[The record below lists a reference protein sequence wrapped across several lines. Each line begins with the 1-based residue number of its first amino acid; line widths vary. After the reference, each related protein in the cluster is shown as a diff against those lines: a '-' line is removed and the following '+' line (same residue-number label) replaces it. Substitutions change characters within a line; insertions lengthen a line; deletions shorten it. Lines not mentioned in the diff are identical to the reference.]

1 MWKGV
6 QEGYYYYYCEL
17 VVDFVGGEVM
27 KPSLQASVSLQLSSC
42 RGGVA
47 LLLDGKRFLL
57 FVLFVVYLSSLG
69 KPLLHHH
76 LLANF

>member
-1 MWKGV
+1 
-6 QEGYYYYYCEL
+6 
-17 VVDFVGGEVM
+17 M

-42 RGGVA
+42 RGGAA

-57 FVLFVVYLSSLG
+57 FVLFIVYLSSLS
-69 KPLLHHH
+69 KPLLHYH